1 MPKTSALVMARSV
14 GVDPDLFSAALR
26 KKKFAW
32 HADGEGWLVELDS
45 PEHLQMIDVL
55 RTVFASHNTGVA
67 ARAATAPTRKAAKKK

>member
-1 MPKTSALVMARSV
+1 MPKTSAVAMARSV

-32 HADGEGWLVELDS
+32 HAQGGGWLVEVDS

-55 RTVFASHNTGVA
+55 KTVFAAQSGGPA
-67 ARAATAPTRKAAKKK
+67 ARAATAPTSKATKKT